1 MLYKHEIEKAEDPA
15 AAHEYYKKLYEDEF
29 LNPYRSAEL
38 AKFEDVIEPAE
49 SRIKIIQ
56 TLRMFWGRKKERPYR
71 KHGNIPL

>member
-1 MLYKHEIEKAEDPA
+1 M
-15 AAHEYYKKLYEDEF
+15 
-29 LNPYRSAEL
+29 NPYRSAEL